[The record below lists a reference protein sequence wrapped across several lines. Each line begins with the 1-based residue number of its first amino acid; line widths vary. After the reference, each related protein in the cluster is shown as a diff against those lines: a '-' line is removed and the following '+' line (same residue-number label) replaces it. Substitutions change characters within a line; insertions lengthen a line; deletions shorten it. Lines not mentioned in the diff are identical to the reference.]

1 MKNFRDSTFPCSAEP
16 SFLGSLSPEK
26 LRLSAGRKRNAIYAA
41 NLDSGAHVTATRQKH
56 KTFDRASRPLSQ
68 KHGAFDRA
76 LPARAETRSTRPGKV
91 KYDKKSFHN
100 PQPKSDQKKKTVLS
114 VCKA

>member
-1 MKNFRDSTFPCSAEP
+1 LF
-16 SFLGSLSPEK
+16 PEK

-41 NLDSGAHVTATRQKH
+41 NLDSGAHVTATRQKAKLSAGYPPRQKH

-76 LPARAETRSTRPGKV
+76 LPAWAETRSTRPGKV